1 MAQKRTPSRAQRR
14 TPRVRCFVSVAAM
27 QQSSHFIAAARL
39 TSAPRAALLPE
50 PPNANARAARA
61 LTRLPTLPPSLSG
74 AARALGRGRHGC
86 RHELELG
93 LHCSSSSKRL
103 VALNPLPPA
112 SPPSTWPRELLP
124 GFPSP
129 PVRVAAG
136 AVTAADACAHGQANP
151 ARLQPN

>member
-27 QQSSHFIAAARL
+27 QQSAHFIAAARP

-74 AARALGRGRHGC
+74 AARAPERGRHGC
-86 RHELELG
+86 RRELEIWPPLF
-93 LHCSSSSKRL
+93 LRL
-103 VALNPLPPA
+103 Q
-112 SPPSTWPRELLP
+112 PPSTQIDSATTSLTSRRNSRTPRLKPLVA
-124 GFPSP
+124 GAPSP
-129 PVRVAAG
+129 RCRSA
-136 AVTAADACAHGQANP
+136 
-151 ARLQPN
+151 